1 VRQPSVRLADK
12 ERGVS
17 DDDHDPGEQTPETQL
32 LNQHTGVRELVESLP
47 DFVAWRSTLPAVEID
62 GELFH
67 VARGDQLM
75 KRDEIIVEW
84 VRLNRPNLLERESGN
99 GQEG

>member
-1 VRQPSVRLADK
+1 M
-12 ERGVS
+12 S
-17 DDDHDPGEQTPETQL
+17 DGDHDPGEQTPESRL
-32 LNQHTGVRELVESLP
+32 LNQHPGVRELVESLTE
-47 DFVAWRSTLPAVEID
+47 FAAWRSTLPVVEID

-84 VRLNRPNLLERESGN
+84 VRLNRPNLLERESEN
-99 GQEG
+99 GEEG